1 MSRLPI
7 FALVLLVFDE
17 LTVLIAYYIDGIMP
31 YTCRLPKQIQKTRR
45 KAEERRKDAQQHL
58 EWKYPDGV
66 TSVTA
71 PVARTHV
78 LQSLHLIST
87 LWDKVGFVLPGL
99 WALKGRPRIAY
110 LEADDQLLRQ
120 PGIDSLS
127 EEELVIA
134 CGERGISVLAEGSEA
149 CRSSDDMRAS
159 LQKWL
164 DLTDAPEMAERRKR
178 MATLLM
184 TK

>member
-1 MSRLPI
+1 VI
-7 FALVLLVFDE
+7 LLVFDE

-31 YTCRLPKQIQKTRR
+31 YTCRLPEQIQKTRR

-66 TSVTA
+66 TSATA
-71 PVARTHV
+71 PVARSHV

-87 LWDKVGFVLPGL
+87 LWDKVGFVPPGL
-99 WALKGRPRIAY
+99 WGMKGRPRVAY

-120 PGIDSLS
+120 SGIENLS

-134 CGERGISVLAEGSEA
+134 CTERGIAVLAEGGEA
-149 CRSSDDMRAS
+149 YRSSDDMRVS

-164 DLTDAPEMAERRKR
+164 DLIDAPEAIERRKR
-178 MATLLM
+178 MAMLLM